1 MHFDLTEKAI
11 GRRLRAL
18 ADEPAAAPCDWA
30 EFRRRSERAQLPRRA
45 GRNGLA
51 VTVGAAVAVVAL
63 IAFAIVR
70 SGHPQMMTN
79 APAGSG
85 AGMSRHPGIAL
96 AASAARSH
104 APVKLGTRS
113 IESWLAALPHDP
125 AVVRVGANAAV
136 ISLQDQIASLDDL
149 LSAERAAGA
158 QPNRLRVLQRRRA
171 QLVSSLAQLRYAE
184 LLASVT
190 P

>member
-30 EFRRRSERAQLPRRA
+30 EFRRRCQGAESPRRA
-45 GRNGLA
+45 GRNRFA
-51 VTVGAAVAVVAL
+51 VAAGAIAAVVAL

-70 SGHPQMMTN
+70 SGHPQTMTN

-85 AGMSRHPGIAL
+85 AGMSRRPGIAL
-96 AASAARSH
+96 AASPARSQ
-104 APVKLGTRS
+104 APAQAGTRS
-113 IESWLAALPHDP
+113 IEGWLAGLPHDP

-136 ISLQDQIASLDDL
+136 TSLQDQIASLDDL

-158 QPNRLRVLQRRRA
+158 QPNRLRVLERRRA